1 MAASA
6 TSLAYVQ
13 KMFLAYFGRPA
24 TPTGLEYYG
33 KLVDEGKQAVLQD
46 DFWNSAESQAKFA
59 GLTTEAKVTAIFQ
72 QLFARD
78 PSLAGLQYWTAE
90 INSGRV
96 SLPAAALTILNGAA
110 AADLDT
116 FNAKLK
122 VANALTAELDTAAE
136 ILGYQSNLGDAV
148 AVLTNIKT
156 GAEANAAV
164 ADIAN
169 IVKDIVEGG
178 TSNPGDAYTLTSG
191 IDKATANTFN
201 ADRGW
206 TPGGTDQVNTLNDDD
221 VLTGRGDNPT
231 LNFTFVD
238 NADTGAARV
247 TPKLTG
253 IETVNIN
260 SAGNAAKTL
269 DLGDSSGVKALNVNR
284 ITNDFRVDNI
294 GGAVDEFSVSN
305 AIAQNPAFVRQNDV
319 TFRHLDSALR
329 GNSDAAKV
337 TLSNVDVRN
346 LTIDASTV
354 GANGVGYET
363 IDLVSAGSAN
373 WVRNF
378 SAEDLETLNI
388 TGDQNLRIDAF
399 GNAAGSLTKID
410 GSAAEGDLNLNL
422 NGVLSAVQDGTS
434 GTNIALNVTTGKGDD
449 TIRIT
454 DDTIGTTDRIDTG
467 EGDDTLAL
475 QATNTRNF
483 TPSDNTVVVSG
494 VETVQL
500 TRIAD
505 VAGFQL
511 NNPDAPANLVLNMA
525 SIAGD
530 QDVALFN
537 NSEAGQAGGQV
548 TFTLINASAGDA
560 AGISIK
566 HSSTANNA
574 MAQNAIV
581 VDVADG
587 VTTAGVE
594 IVEGVNADPRFNF
607 SLHADSNLTVNKAT
621 GAVNSGAGD
630 KTNSVVNISL
640 ADNDSES
647 NTVRLVDV
655 AAHTGTLTVT
665 GGAAGTFLNLDATSA
680 NGAFLSGFGHDV
692 SGGVA
697 LDSTSVVAAAAAA
710 NPAIAAAIG
719 LGAPVTQPSARD
731 TAVSSVYTSVV
742 GDQAL
747 VFSKIDAA
755 EQTSDLVARLGLS
768 NVDAKLGSGN
778 DTLIFADRAGIT
790 KATSGLTIQD
800 TIVGGEGTD
809 TIVLDGTGV
818 QTLGASEWTNLS
830 GVDVIRLAGAGG
842 SIFTLRVTDQ
852 LVDQTDAGNRIT
864 IINNDGNLKVNGENA
879 ATINLRSLAA
889 SNSVTFVGA
898 NGDGSIAGRAAQTL
912 ILNDVTANGNNF
924 LNGGDADIVTDYTS
938 VGAGRLFAN
947 QAASDAAWAA
957 NVAAAKDGNNNVLQI
972 FNDAEVTIGD
982 LANTSNFST
991 ISFVNDLAT
1000 QQTLNLTLDNDTV
1013 DRLVD
1018 ASHTATA
1025 TQRET
1030 LTITATD
1037 NVAGGIVIGGARLN
1051 VQADTVGAQF
1061 NLNVTG
1067 GAAAD
1072 VIVGGAGN
1080 DVLNG
1085 GADNDVINGGGG
1097 NDTIIGGAGADGL
1110 TGGVGA
1116 DVFRFSKNDGSAVN
1130 AGVVGNFVGFD
1141 VITDVT
1147 TAQNDKV
1154 ELNRATIVL
1163 NNVAAPAAT
1172 VADVATATFN
1182 ANGAVGVARITG
1194 AAAADLTNIANVIA
1208 AIGAIGNETA
1218 GESAYFVVENAAGT
1232 ASGIYAFT
1240 SVTANNVINAGE
1252 LQLIGV
1258 STNGVLTLA
1267 DLATF

>member
-1 MAASA
+1 M
-6 TSLAYVQ
+6 
-13 KMFLAYFGRPA
+13 P
-24 TPTGLEYYG
+24 
-33 KLVDEGKQAVLQD
+33 
-46 DFWNSAESQAKFA
+46 
-59 GLTTEAKVTAIFQ
+59 Q
-72 QLFARD
+72 QVF
-78 PSLAGLQYWTAE
+78 
-90 INSGRV
+90 
-96 SLPAAALTILNGAA
+96 GAA
-110 AADLDT
+110 AAVSMLNRAFYNT
-116 FNAKLK
+116 SPSNAIFNNQVQQIGTTEESQILFANQFAAGLANVPAQELVEQVLGNMGLLPNDALVEAGVEALEAYGPGMYGAVVLSFAKLM
-122 VANALTAELDTAAE
+122 ATLENATGEQEIFRDAAAAWNQE
-136 ILGYQSNLGDAV
+136 VGQSY
-148 AVLTNIKT
+148 
-156 GAEANAAV
+156 EYS
-164 ADIAN
+164 
-169 IVKDIVEGG
+169 
-178 TSNPGDAYTLTSG
+178 SNPANTSPFEGDFGGGNTGEVYNLKAG
-191 IDKATANTFN
+191 VDRATANIFN

-221 VLTGRGDNPT
+221 VLTGTGDNPT

-238 NADTGAARV
+238 NADTGANRV

-284 ITNDFRVDNI
+284 ITNDFTVDNI

-305 AIAQNPAFVRQNDV
+305 AIAQNPGLVRQNDV

-346 LTIDASTV
+346 LTIGASTV

-505 VAGFQL
+505 VTSLANGL
-511 NNPDAPANLVLNMA
+511 GVADAAANLVLNMA

-537 NSEAGQAGGQV
+537 NSEAGLAGGQV

-574 MAQNAIV
+574 MGQNAIV

-665 GGAAGTFLNLDATSA
+665 GGTAGTFLNLDATSG

-697 LDSTSVVAAAAAA
+697 LDSTSVTAAAAAA
-710 NPAIAAAIG
+710 NPAIAAAI
-719 LGAPVTQPSARD
+719 LAGAPVTQPSARD

-809 TIVLDGTGV
+809 TIVLDGAGV

-830 GVDVIRLAGAGG
+830 GVDVIRLAGAAG
-842 SIFTLRVTDQ
+842 STFTLRVTDQ
-852 LVDQTDAGNRIT
+852 LVNQADAGNRIT

-898 NGDGSIAGRAAQTL
+898 NGDGSNAGRAAQTL

-938 VGAGRLFAN
+938 VGAGRLFAT
-947 QAASDAAWAA
+947 QALSDAAWAA
-957 NVAAAKDGNNNVLQI
+957 NVLAGKDGNNNVLQI

-1000 QQTLNLTLDNDTV
+1000 QQTLNLTLDNATV

-1067 GAAAD
+1067 GASAD

-1085 GADNDVINGGGG
+1085 GAGNDVITGGAGD
-1097 NDTIIGGAGADGL
+1097 DTIIGGAGADVL

-1130 AGVVGNFVGFD
+1130 AAVAGNFVGFD

-1154 ELNRATIVL
+1154 ALNSATIVL
-1163 NNVAAPAAT
+1163 NTVAAPAAT
-1172 VADVATATFN
+1172 VADVATTTFD
-1182 ANGAVGVARITG
+1182 ANGPVGVARITG
-1194 AAAADLTNIANVIA
+1194 ATAADLTDIANVIA

-1218 GESAYFVVENAAGT
+1218 GESAYFVVANGTNT

-1240 SVTANNVINAGE
+1240 SVTGDNVIGVGE

-1258 STNGVLTLA
+1258 STNGVLALA